1 MRCSKKSE
9 LCDLRILKMLT
20 FRDGVSFGEALGKIL
35 INLKRNDD
43 ILNTLKNC
51 GAQCVSLHSAALGH
65 FPYCPYPRAVPAD
78 IKYSIRAIIILLM
91 LRDLKWRIFWQINAT
106 TITDERKI
114 VQSQLLKC
122 IYIIN
127 SIHLHDRQY
136 VSK

>member
-1 MRCSKKSE
+1 LISFQHESIFTSYVKACHNNRIRKEITAPIENKMRCSKKSE

-91 LRDLKWRIFWQINAT
+91 LRDLKWRIFW
-106 TITDERKI
+106 
-114 VQSQLLKC
+114 
-122 IYIIN
+122 
-127 SIHLHDRQY
+127 
-136 VSK
+136 